1 MGLKINPSLAILLIQ
16 LLSSFQSPAPL
27 LCICAMKTSSQM
39 DLVGPRKMVTRG
51 PWYFYCSSALCVL
64 GPMHSSMPS
73 VSSNFSTLGC
83 FCLPGA
89 EMAQDV
95 HSARQIFPRHPTWN
109 CSHFFFQY
117 SGLSTQ
123 SYVSICFGFLFNH
136 DLNGCN
142 SACLMFSL
150 ESILHQWLFFQSC
163 IPLNVLFALSLSA
176 LL

>member
-1 MGLKINPSLAILLIQ
+1 
-16 LLSSFQSPAPL
+16 
-27 LCICAMKTSSQM
+27 
-39 DLVGPRKMVTRG
+39 
-51 PWYFYCSSALCVL
+51 
-64 GPMHSSMPS
+64 
-73 VSSNFSTLGC
+73 
-83 FCLPGA
+83 
-89 EMAQDV
+89 MAQDM

-109 CSHFFFQY
+109 RSHFFFQY

-123 SYVSICFGFLFNH
+123 SYVLICFGFLFNH